1 MTIHKVIAGNLLRA
15 RRDRDITQEQL
26 ALKIGLSQN
35 WVKKCES
42 GNEKINLDYLVSCSR
57 ALNCSLH
64 ELIPENYKEEGVT
77 DYE

>member
-1 MTIHKVIAGNLLRA
+1 MFTQHISPRIITAKAKEILVTIHKVIAGNLLRA

-42 GNEKINLDYLVSCSR
+42 GNEKINLDYLFTRS
-57 ALNCSLH
+57 
-64 ELIPENYKEEGVT
+64 
-77 DYE
+77 